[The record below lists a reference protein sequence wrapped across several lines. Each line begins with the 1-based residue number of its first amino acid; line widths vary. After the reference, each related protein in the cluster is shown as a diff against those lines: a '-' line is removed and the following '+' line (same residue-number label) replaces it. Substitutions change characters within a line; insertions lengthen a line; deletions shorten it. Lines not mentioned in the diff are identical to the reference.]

1 MCVCVT
7 LFREIGW
14 TDSSEIWHGDEESK
28 YKNNYRARFSIF
40 DLVLQKK
47 WEKCQNLAKKGVFW
61 NLLKNGSNDFDEI
74 LICCSPDDYTTS
86 EKKRM
91 SGKNLVRTIWCPKS
105 VRKIPLVSSHFST

>member
-1 MCVCVT
+1 MSVT

-86 EKKRM
+86 EKNRM